1 MKKFCLFLLAILTVL
16 ALLSGCNTDAPADG
30 TAEDSSTPESDVPG
44 ILIAGEGAP
53 EYVVVRPDNPK
64 AEETSAAVLVRK
76 YLEKCGVKTKI
87 STDWEK
93 NPVSD
98 YEIVVG
104 DTLRADTDEGM
115 TLDFH
120 DMGETGFFVK
130 VSGSRIYLC
139 GGTPAATVKAAEYF
153 LTEFFGYSG
162 NVDEASPVTSVS
174 VPADYE
180 YIERQSYDISSI
192 SVAGKDLKEF
202 RLIWDDTLLEHQA
215 KQYLE
220 KIQTYFYKTA
230 GVWLEID
237 REKTGTGP
245 AIIFSGSYQKESGK
259 MSVSVKDGNLFVH
272 LEPLAGFDRGFTNF
286 TGKYFDSA
294 KGDVKLDASFK
305 YEYDVM
311 GPVTYLEFG
320 AKGDGETNDIA
331 AIIAAHEF
339 ANTYDLP
346 VKADAGKTFYIGLAS
361 AGAVIKTDTDFTGA
375 KFIIDDREVPD
386 NQRGVS
392 IFNVMATK
400 PAYNY
405 KIQGTMSLKQA
416 QENIG
421 ITLPEKSV
429 IVLTEAGTKR
439 YIRKGA
445 NANNGSDQTE
455 LIVVDKNGNV
465 DPAAPIIWDYKGVTS
480 AQVIPMDEKTL
491 TIKGGTFTTIA
502 SNFVEKS
509 GYYTRGF
516 KINRSNVVFD
526 GVTHYV
532 ENEGKDGAP
541 YSSFLSIQSCANI
554 TVQNCIFTPHITFY
568 RMVDGARKS
577 QGTYDITPVRVVN
590 LTFKNCKQSI
600 DIMDEK
606 YWGIMG
612 SNFCKNITL
621 DGCSF
626 SRFDAHQGVAN
637 ATILNCELGWTG
649 LNAIGFGTLRVEN
662 TVSHGAT
669 FINLRNDYGST
680 WQGDVIIRNC
690 TWQPNRGKNLTTGT
704 YALIGGSNTEDHEFG
719 YQCYMP
725 ENITI
730 ENLHI
735 DDSKALTSYN
745 GIYIFANLNSRR
757 TSEAFEASAKYPYIV
772 TKNLTISGFT
782 SVTGKKWM
790 LSPNMFMFRNVVVND
805 LDKKP

>member
-1 MKKFCLFLLAILTVL
+1 MKIRTLFFCLLLGMTLIF
-16 ALLSGCNTDAPADG
+16 SGCNTDSSADG
-30 TAEDSSTPESDVPG
+30 TAEGSSSPVSDVPG

-53 EYVVVRPDNPK
+53 EYVVIRPDNPAK
-64 AEETSAAVLVRK
+64 GETDAAVLVRK
-76 YLEKCGVKTKI
+76 YMENCGVKTKI

-93 NPVSD
+93 NPVSE
-98 YEIVVG
+98 YEIVIG
-104 DTLRADTDEGM
+104 DTLRDDTDEGM
-115 TLDFH
+115 SLDLH
-120 DMGETGFFVK
+120 DMGANGFFVK
-130 VSGSRIYLC
+130 VSGSRIYIC
-139 GGTPAATVKAAEYF
+139 GGTPASTLKAAEYF
-153 LTEFFGYSG
+153 LTQFFGYSG
-162 NVDEASPVTSVS
+162 DVDTASAVTSVS
-174 VPADYE
+174 VPVDYE
-180 YIERQSYDISSI
+180 YIERQSYDIT
-192 SVAGKDLKEF
+192 SVTVDGKDLREF
-202 RLIWDDTLLEHQA
+202 RIIWDDALLEHQV
-215 KQYLE
+215 KDYMTR
-220 KIQTYFYKTA
+220 IQSYFYNKA
-230 GVWLEID
+230 GIWMEID
-237 REKTGTGP
+237 RMKTGTGP
-245 AIIFSGSYQKESGK
+245 ALVISGTHQRESGM
-259 MSVSVKDGNLFVH
+259 MSVSVKDGNLLLN
-272 LEPLAGFDRGFTNF
+272 LEPLIGFDRGFSDF

-294 KGDVKLDASFK
+294 KGEVKLDASFK
-305 YEYDVM
+305 YEYNVM

-320 AKGDGETNDIA
+320 AKGDGVTNDIA

-339 ANTYDLP
+339 ANAFDLP

-392 IFNVMATK
+392 IFNVVSTK
-400 PAYNY
+400 APYYY
-405 KIQGTMSLKQA
+405 KIEGTMPLKQA
-416 QENIG
+416 QANIG
-421 ITLPEKSV
+421 ITLPEDSM
-429 IVLTEAGTKR
+429 IVLTEKGTRR

-445 NANNGSDQTE
+445 NANDGSDQTE

-480 AQVIPMDEKTL
+480 AQVIPMDKETL

-502 SNFVEKS
+502 NNYIPVS

-516 KINRSNVVFD
+516 KINRSNVVMD

-541 YSSFLSIQSCANI
+541 YSSFLNIQSCANI
-554 TVQNCIFTPHITFY
+554 TVQNCVFTPHITFY

-577 QGTYDITPVRVVN
+577 QGTYDITPNRVVN
-590 LTFKNCKQSI
+590 LTFKNCSQTIS
-600 DIMDEK
+600 IMDEK

-662 TVSHGAT
+662 TISHGAT

-704 YALIGGSNTEDHEFG
+704 YALIGGSNTEDHDFG

-745 GIYIFANLNSRR
+745 GIYIFANLNTKR
-757 TSEAFEASAKYPYIV
+757 TSETFEASAKYPYIV

-790 LSPNMFMFRNVVVND
+790 LSPNEFMFRNVVVND
-805 LDKKP
+805 LDKKS